1 MTTYPELLINPS
13 NPRFSLQESEV
24 YSLKEVAELIKLE
37 QYSYSLFAIWNTIVI
52 NIQRRIEFFGINYF
66 LEKIHEEKN
75 YNQNAHNLKERWL
88 NVNEY
93 KLITYA
99 KDLNL
104 ISNTCHDL
112 ITMIYWM
119 KSNNNTKENENIE
132 EEELYC
138 VLILLEKNL
147 FTKEFRKDQRSNTEN
162 NDENINNQNR
172 REKDFETLNSEM
184 ISKTHQELL
193 PKKSVKVF
201 EKQQDEK
208 KEEEKKQIIDK
219 YI

>member
-1 MTTYPELLINPS
+1 MTTYPELLSNPS
-13 NPRFSLQESEV
+13 NPRFSLQESEI

-52 NIQRRIEFFGINYF
+52 NIQRRIEFFGINNF

-99 KDLNL
+99 KELNL

-119 KSNNNTKENENIE
+119 KSNNNTKANENIE

-138 VLILLEKNL
+138 VLILLDKNL
-147 FTKEFRKDQRSNTEN
+147 FTKEFREDQRSNNETTNEN
-162 NDENINNQNR
+162 VNNQNR
-172 REKDFETLNSEM
+172 REEDLETLNSVM
-184 ISKTHQELL
+184 TSKTHQELL
-193 PKKSVKVF
+193 LKESVKVF

-208 KEEEKKQIIDK
+208 QKEEKKQIIDK

>member
-1 MTTYPELLINPS
+1 MTTYPELLSNPS
-13 NPRFSLQESEV
+13 NPRFSLQESEI

-52 NIQRRIEFFGINYF
+52 NIQRRIEFFGINNF

-119 KSNNNTKENENIE
+119 KSNNNTKANENIE

-138 VLILLEKNL
+138 VLILLDKNL
-147 FTKEFRKDQRSNTEN
+147 FTKEFRKDQRSNSETS
-162 NDENINNQNR
+162 DENVNNQNR
-172 REKDFETLNSEM
+172 REEDLETLNSVM
-184 ISKTHQELL
+184 TSKTHQELL
-193 PKKSVKVF
+193 LKESVKVF

>member
-1 MTTYPELLINPS
+1 MTTYPELLSNPS
-13 NPRFSLQESEV
+13 NPRFSLQESEI

-52 NIQRRIEFFGINYF
+52 NIQRRIEFFGINNF

-99 KDLNL
+99 KELNL

-119 KSNNNTKENENIE
+119 KSNNNTKANENIE

-138 VLILLEKNL
+138 VLILLDKNL
-147 FTKEFRKDQRSNTEN
+147 FTKEFREDQRSNNETTNEN
-162 NDENINNQNR
+162 VNNQNR
-172 REKDFETLNSEM
+172 REEDLETLNSTM
-184 ISKTHQELL
+184 TSKTHQELL
-193 PKKSVKVF
+193 IKESVKVF

-208 KEEEKKQIIDK
+208 QKEEKKQIIDK

>member
-1 MTTYPELLINPS
+1 MTTYPELLSNPS
-13 NPRFSLQESEV
+13 NPRFSLQESEI

-52 NIQRRIEFFGINYF
+52 NIQRRIEFFGINNF

-119 KSNNNTKENENIE
+119 KSNNNTKANENIE

-138 VLILLEKNL
+138 VLILLDKNL
-147 FTKEFRKDQRSNTEN
+147 FTKEFRKDQRSNSETS
-162 NDENINNQNR
+162 DENVNNQNR
-172 REKDFETLNSEM
+172 REEDLETLNSVM
-184 ISKTHQELL
+184 TSKTHQELL
-193 PKKSVKVF
+193 LKESVKVF

-208 KEEEKKQIIDK
+208 KKRKRNK
-219 YI
+219 

>member
-1 MTTYPELLINPS
+1 MTTYPELLSNPS
-13 NPRFSLQESEV
+13 NPRFSLQESEI

-52 NIQRRIEFFGINYF
+52 NIQRRIEFFGINNF

-99 KDLNL
+99 KELNL

-119 KSNNNTKENENIE
+119 KSNNNTKANENIE

-138 VLILLEKNL
+138 VLILLDKNL
-147 FTKEFRKDQRSNTEN
+147 FTKEFREDQRSNNETTNEN
-162 NDENINNQNR
+162 VNNQNR
-172 REKDFETLNSEM
+172 REEDLETLNSTM
-184 ISKTHQELL
+184 TSKTHQELL
-193 PKKSVKVF
+193 LKESVKVF
-201 EKQQDEK
+201 EKQQDK
-208 KEEEKKQIIDK
+208 KQKEEKKQIIDK

>member
-1 MTTYPELLINPS
+1 MTTYPELLSNPS

-52 NIQRRIEFFGINYF
+52 NIQRRIEFFGINNF

-119 KSNNNTKENENIE
+119 KSNNNTKANENIE

-138 VLILLEKNL
+138 VLILLDKNL
-147 FTKEFRKDQRSNTEN
+147 FTKEFRKDQRSNSETS
-162 NDENINNQNR
+162 DENVNNQNR
-172 REKDFETLNSEM
+172 REEDLETLNSVM
-184 ISKTHQELL
+184 TSKTHQELL
-193 PKKSVKVF
+193 LKESVKVF

>member
-193 PKKSVKVF
+193 LKKSVKVF

>member
-1 MTTYPELLINPS
+1 MTTYPELLSNPS
-13 NPRFSLQESEV
+13 NPRFSLQESEI

-52 NIQRRIEFFGINYF
+52 NIQRRIEFFGINNF

-119 KSNNNTKENENIE
+119 KSNNNTKANENIE

-138 VLILLEKNL
+138 VLILLDKNL
-147 FTKEFRKDQRSNTEN
+147 FTKEFRKDQRSNSETSNEN
-162 NDENINNQNR
+162 VNNQNR
-172 REKDFETLNSEM
+172 REEDLETLNSVM
-184 ISKTHQELL
+184 TSKTHQELL
-193 PKKSVKVF
+193 LKESVKVF

-208 KEEEKKQIIDK
+208 KEDEKKQIIDK

>member
-1 MTTYPELLINPS
+1 MTTYPELLSNPS
-13 NPRFSLQESEV
+13 NPRFSLQESEI

-52 NIQRRIEFFGINYF
+52 NIQRRIEFFGINNF

-99 KDLNL
+99 KELNL

-119 KSNNNTKENENIE
+119 KSNNNTKANENIE

-138 VLILLEKNL
+138 VLILLDKNL
-147 FTKEFRKDQRSNTEN
+147 FTKEFREDQRSNNETTNEN
-162 NDENINNQNR
+162 VNNQNR
-172 REKDFETLNSEM
+172 REEDLETLNSTVT
-184 ISKTHQELL
+184 SKTHQELL
-193 PKKSVKVF
+193 LKESVKVF

-208 KEEEKKQIIDK
+208 QKEEKKQIIDK

>member
-1 MTTYPELLINPS
+1 MTTYPELLSNPS

-52 NIQRRIEFFGINYF
+52 NIQRRIEFFGINNF

-99 KDLNL
+99 KELNL

-147 FTKEFRKDQRSNTEN
+147 FSKDFRKDQRLHLKI
-162 NDENINNQNR
+162 DDKNNQNR
-172 REKDFETLNSEM
+172 REEDFETFNSKM
-184 ISKTHQELL
+184 TSKTHQELL
-193 PKKSVKVF
+193 LKKSVKVF
-201 EKQQDEK
+201 EKQNENDKNNEDQ
-208 KEEEKKQIIDK
+208 QIVDK

>member
-1 MTTYPELLINPS
+1 MTTYPELLSNPS
-13 NPRFSLQESEV
+13 NPRFSLQESEI

-52 NIQRRIEFFGINYF
+52 NIQRRIEFFGINNF

-119 KSNNNTKENENIE
+119 KSNNNTKANENIE

-138 VLILLEKNL
+138 VLILLDKNL
-147 FTKEFRKDQRSNTEN
+147 FTKEFRKDQRSNSETT
-162 NDENINNQNR
+162 DENINNQNR
-172 REKDFETLNSEM
+172 REEDLETLNSVM
-184 ISKTHQELL
+184 TSKTHQELL
-193 PKKSVKVF
+193 LKESVKVF

-208 KEEEKKQIIDK
+208 KEDEKKQIIDK

>member
-1 MTTYPELLINPS
+1 MTTYPELLSNPS
-13 NPRFSLQESEV
+13 NPRFSLQESEI
-24 YSLKEVAELIKLE
+24 YSIKEVAELIKLE

-52 NIQRRIEFFGINYF
+52 NIQRRIEFFGINNF

-99 KDLNL
+99 KELNL

-119 KSNNNTKENENIE
+119 KSNNNTKANENIE

-138 VLILLEKNL
+138 VLILLDKNL
-147 FTKEFRKDQRSNTEN
+147 FTKEFREDQRSNNETTNEN
-162 NDENINNQNR
+162 VNNQNR
-172 REKDFETLNSEM
+172 REEDLETLNSVM
-184 ISKTHQELL
+184 TSKTHQELL
-193 PKKSVKVF
+193 LKESVKVF

-208 KEEEKKQIIDK
+208 QKEEKKQIIDK